1 MGGYVQSPIFNY
13 NLYLYN
19 SIISNQNN
27 IIYYNHDLY
36 FISVF
41 FARKEGCIWLHSG
54 NCEHSITVTESRA
67 ELTVEFPEDTS
78 NEECETIIS
87 ESLQKTNNSKGLTV
101 ECKLKNSRRK
111 RSTFAKFLVS
121 IILIDEK
128 PTEKDEINDTVF
140 NDDIVLISEKDY
152 LNNIEFDLGEIL
164 KEALTITQRDSNM
177 TLNFNVEEIKIF
189 EEETKQVIINTGK
202 IPKNGIY

>member
-1 MGGYVQSPIFNY
+1 M
-13 NLYLYN
+13 
-19 SIISNQNN
+19 
-27 IIYYNHDLY
+27 
-36 FISVF
+36 
-41 FARKEGCIWLHSG
+41 HSG

-87 ESLQKTNNSKGLTV
+87 ESLQKTINSKNLTV

-111 RSTFAKFLVS
+111 RSTIAKFLVS
-121 IILIDEK
+121 IIFIDEK

-152 LNNIEFDLGEIL
+152 FNNIEFDLGEIL

-189 EEETKQVIINTGK
+189 EDETKQVIINTEERYLLIK
-202 IPKNGIY
+202 LFFRIPVKYRRTVFIKDFSEHSKNLHQYNFLPK